1 MSIPKIIHQL
11 WIGTKPSPS
20 KFMSTWKT
28 KNPEFEYIFW
38 NEEEIQKRDIIFECQ
53 AKIDSIEEIN
63 GKADIM
69 RWELL
74 WRFGGVFLDA
84 DSICIEPIDDILMKT
99 PAFAGFEN
107 EQVRQGLVAT
117 GTMGFPPNHP
127 ICREAI
133 DWILSNPVSQI
144 ETGQRAWFN
153 VGPGLLT
160 RILQTNKYP
169 GFKVFPSHY
178 FLPFHYSGLKYE
190 GHEKVYAYQEWGS
203 TKDNYEVMNQIEL
216 PNELREPKEWVSL
229 LISSYNTKTFFIK
242 ECLDSIKEQIG
253 NFGMEI
259 VWIND
264 GSDDLNSKLLEGMLK
279 RFEETTR
286 FTKVIYKR
294 QENNMGIGKSLNDG
308 VLLCN
313 NEYIIKMDSDDI
325 MWPERIQKQL
335 VFMKTNL
342 NVPCCGTNLQYLTH
356 MGLGQQ
362 TNHPQRLTWEEYKK
376 TKSHWFMNHPT
387 ICFRKSAILEVGN
400 YFPESTTIAEDFE
413 LELRLLKR
421 YGVIHNLPEVLLYY
435 RIHDGQVTYNGKSS
449 TPYWTERRVK
459 FIEDLIDS

>member
-1 MSIPKIIHQL
+1 
-11 WIGTKPSPS
+11 
-20 KFMSTWKT
+20 
-28 KNPEFEYIFW
+28 
-38 NEEEIQKRDIIFECQ
+38 
-53 AKIDSIEEIN
+53 
-63 GKADIM
+63 
-69 RWELL
+69 
-74 WRFGGVFLDA
+74 
-84 DSICIEPIDDILMKT
+84 
-99 PAFAGFEN
+99 
-107 EQVRQGLVAT
+107 
-117 GTMGFPPNHP
+117 
-127 ICREAI
+127 
-133 DWILSNPVSQI
+133 
-144 ETGQRAWFN
+144 
-153 VGPGLLT
+153 
-160 RILQTNKYP
+160 
-169 GFKVFPSHY
+169 
-178 FLPFHYSGLKYE
+178 
-190 GHEKVYAYQEWGS
+190 
-203 TKDNYEVMNQIEL
+203 
-216 PNELREPKEWVSL
+216 
-229 LISSYNTKTFFIK
+229 
-242 ECLDSIKEQIG
+242 
-253 NFGMEI
+253 MEI

-264 GSDDLNSKLLEGMLK
+264 CSDDLNSKLLEGMLK

-362 TNHPQRLTWEEYKK
+362 TNHPPRLTWEEYKK